1 MFSRPLLPYLAGV
14 INYSV
19 AFSSFPDEIKL
30 AKVMSGFKKDDP
42 LYKKKLSHNTFIS
55 HISKTFE
62 KLLFNQFDCYI
73 EP

>member
-1 MFSRPLLPYLAGV
+1 MFSRPLLPYLTGV

-42 LYKKKLSHNTFIS
+42 LYKKKKNYHPIRLFLIS
-55 HISKTFE
+55 QKHLKNYFSTNSIAT
-62 KLLFNQFDCYI
+62 
-73 EP
+73 

>member
-1 MFSRPLLPYLAGV
+1 MFSRPLLPYLTGV

-42 LYKKKLSHNTFIS
+42 LYKKKTIAQYVYFSYLKNI
-55 HISKTFE
+55 
-62 KLLFNQFDCYI
+62 
-73 EP
+73 